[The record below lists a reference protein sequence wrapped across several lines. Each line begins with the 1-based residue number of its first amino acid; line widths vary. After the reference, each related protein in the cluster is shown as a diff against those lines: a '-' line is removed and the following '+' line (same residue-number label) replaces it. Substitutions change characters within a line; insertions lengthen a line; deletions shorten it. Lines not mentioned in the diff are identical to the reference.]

1 MSYIGVKVI
10 LKANYYSKDLSIFLV
25 QGTLRQGM
33 VFQGVS
39 LTGVCEQ
46 EKVKPELVTVCIW
59 SEVLLVLSNKKEA
72 ALLWMF

>member
-33 VFQGVS
+33 VF
-39 LTGVCEQ
+39 
-46 EKVKPELVTVCIW
+46 
-59 SEVLLVLSNKKEA
+59 
-72 ALLWMF
+72 